1 MAVYKDKNKTKDG
14 RAWYFKVYKDKK
26 AYKSKRYLTKTEA
39 KEEEALFLLKRD
51 NPHRKPFVLIAKDYF
66 DNLSQV
72 RKESTMFSYKN
83 LYHKNIKPYFEEK
96 AINEIKIEDIRKWKE
111 LLQAKKLKITY
122 LNKCYNL
129 LKGEITQKD
138 LLNYYNATITY
149 EELPKNIKGY
159 VFTYNGINNI
169 MINKNLSYYKKKKT
183 ILHELAHIELNQLC
197 QYDKDLFALNIE
209 KYEDEADRY
218 IKFLMEEI

>member
-1 MAVYKDKNKTKDG
+1 M
-14 RAWYFKVYKDKK
+14 
-26 AYKSKRYLTKTEA
+26 
-39 KEEEALFLLKRD
+39 
-51 NPHRKPFVLIAKDYF
+51 
-66 DNLSQV
+66 
-72 RKESTMFSYKN
+72 
-83 LYHKNIKPYFEEK
+83 NI
-96 AINEIKIEDIRKWKE
+96 
-111 LLQAKKLKITY
+111 
-122 LNKCYNL
+122 YNL

-218 IKFLMEEI
+218 IKFLMEKI